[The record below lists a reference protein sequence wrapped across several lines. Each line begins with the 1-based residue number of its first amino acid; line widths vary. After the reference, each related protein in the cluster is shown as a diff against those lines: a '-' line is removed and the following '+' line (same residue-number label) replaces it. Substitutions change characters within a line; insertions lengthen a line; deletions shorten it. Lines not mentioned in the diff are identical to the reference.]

1 MGTEAHHIQR
11 KFRSDKF
18 DSDDISSLSLFL
30 YESLLVVISHNKADE
45 AISAVNLY
53 TLQEEADL
61 EELIGTDDLINAPNT
76 SGKLYNHHQGF
87 TLVPG
92 LVFNPAHSQTYLSF
106 ATEVDP
112 LQQEITYTGVG
123 NNTIQVLGTVAR
135 TLLDSLDSKLPE
147 LEIAHGAAHVLDFFL
162 SHAKDLL
169 HQEIFIHTAPNSMYI
184 AGFKGGELMVFN
196 RFLIQDETAL
206 LRYIFTVLQELAFD
220 QAHCRISFYGNLDWV
235 HSSLENLQKFFKN
248 IHTPTPT
255 QKITYQKGAEAFK
268 NTLLLEAYWRQH

>member
-18 DSDDISSLSLFL
+18 DSEDISSLSLFL
-30 YESLLVVISHNKADE
+30 YESLLVIISHNKADE

-53 TLQEEADL
+53 TLQEEPDL
-61 EELIGTDDLINAPNT
+61 VELIGTDDLINAPNT
-76 SGKLYNHHQGF
+76 SGKLYSHHQGF

-123 NNTIQVLGTVAR
+123 NNTIQVLGTVAH

-162 SHAKDLL
+162 NHAKELL

-184 AGFKGGELMVFN
+184 AAFKGGELMVFN
-196 RFLIQDETAL
+196 RFLIQEETAL
-206 LRYIFTVLQELAFD
+206 LRYIFTILQELAFD

-235 HSSLENLQKFFKN
+235 HSSLENLKKFFKN
-248 IHTPTPT
+248 IHALVPT
-255 QKITYQKGAEAFK
+255 QKIAYQKGAETFK
-268 NTLLLEAYWRQH
+268 NTLLLEAYW